1 VKNSKLTIGFAIT
14 GSFCT
19 FRLVFEEIEKIAN
32 EEIIIFPIMSEKS
45 YEIDTRFGKASRFVE
60 KFENITKKEV
70 IHSLEEVEPIGPK
83 RLFDVLI
90 IAPCTGNTLAKIANG
105 ISDSCVTL
113 AAKAH
118 LRNNRPIVIAISTN
132 DGLGTNA
139 QNIGKLLNRKNIF
152 FVPFKQ
158 DDPNLKENSLVA
170 KMEMILP
177 TIRKALVG
185 KQIQPILLLN

>member
-1 VKNSKLTIGFAIT
+1 MKNSKLTIGFAIT